1 KVRIILGIIC
11 IDLTCSNLSIYLLLL
26 IIKNH
31 PVTQEITLSL
41 PVENTE
47 KSPKDHNLTQS
58 ILLQRL

>member
-1 KVRIILGIIC
+1 M
-11 IDLTCSNLSIYLLLL
+11 LL